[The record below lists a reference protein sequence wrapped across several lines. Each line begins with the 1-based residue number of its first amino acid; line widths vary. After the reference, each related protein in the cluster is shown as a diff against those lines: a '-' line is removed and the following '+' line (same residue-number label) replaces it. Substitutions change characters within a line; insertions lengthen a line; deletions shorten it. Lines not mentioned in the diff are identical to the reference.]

1 MNSSSAYVSDYMS
14 SLSNSSAETAVAATA
29 ATLDAVIP
37 KLLTSIQNS
46 LSLEDER
53 ISSGNQ
59 TSSSSSSSSSAA
71 PSQSPFSSGTAS
83 VSGPFSSGLA
93 NTPPVMPGASSMY
106 PGNSNSFQDTSY
118 LSSQTVSTFGDPNA
132 GFPSQINPFNSYQS
146 GMSFGQSMS
155 VMNTEMPGMMNSA
168 SPGSIN
174 GIETNQ
180 SESKVRSPNKP
191 HLILPSKRPKKS

>member
-37 KLLTSIQNS
+37 KLLSSIQNS

-59 TSSSSSSSSSAA
+59 ISSSSSSSSSA

-83 VSGPFSSGLA
+83 VSGPFSSGVA
-93 NTPPVMPGASSMY
+93 SVPPMMPDTSSML
-106 PGNSNSFQDTSY
+106 PGNSNSFQDTSS
-118 LSSQTVSTFGDPNA
+118 LSSQNVNTFGDPTA
-132 GFPSQINPFNSYQS
+132 GFPSQVNPFGSYQG
-146 GMSFGQSMS
+146 GMAFGQSMS
-155 VMNTEMPGMMNSA
+155 VMNTEMPGVVNS
-168 SPGSIN
+168 SPPGSIT
-174 GIETNQ
+174 GIQTNP
-180 SESKVRSPNKP
+180 SESKVRSPNRP